1 MDGIEIIIEG
11 AIRMWQRAIEDAVA
25 KTRRNI
31 EKFPMSFPHITAE
44 QRYDWGENRD
54 WIEGFYTGM
63 IWLCYE
69 YTGEAIFK
77 ETGLRHVDDYRERLT
92 VKRSLDHH
100 DIGFLYLPSALASWI
115 VAGHEAGRR
124 LTLDAAEHLMTRWRE
139 EGQYIQAWGPKGDA
153 QNGGRIIVDCM
164 MNLPLLY
171 WAYAQT
177 NDERYYRSAVVH
189 ADKSRRFLMRGDDSS
204 YHTFYFNPEDGT
216 PIRGGTH
223 QGFHDGSTWTRGQAW
238 AIYGFALSY
247 RYTGDPLYLETAK
260 RAARYFVDR
269 LPEDSVAY
277 WDFDAPIEP
286 GTPRDS
292 SASAIAACGMLEI
305 VGHLGEGDADRGW
318 LQDAVE
324 RSMRSLVENYAT
336 IGEPDEEGLLKHGSY
351 HVRGGIGPDD
361 YMIWGDY
368 YYLEALLRMTKGIPG
383 YWYER

>member
-1 MDGIEIIIEG
+1 
-11 AIRMWQRAIEDAVA
+11 MWQRAIEDAIQ

-31 EKFPMSFPHITAE
+31 EAFPMQFPHITTE
-44 QRYDWGENRD
+44 RRYDWGINRD

-69 YTGEAIFK
+69 YTGDPAFK
-77 ETGLRHVDDYRERLT
+77 ETGLRHVEDYRERLAA
-92 VKRSLDHH
+92 KRNLDHH

-115 VAGHEAGRR
+115 VERHESGRR
-124 LTLDAAEHLMTRWRE
+124 LALDAAEHLMTRWRE
-139 EGQYIQAWGPKGDA
+139 AGQYIQAWGPEGDP

-171 WAYAQT
+171 WAHAQT
-177 NDERYYRSAVVH
+177 NDDRYRKRAVLH
-189 ADKSRRFLMRGDDSS
+189 AEKSRRYLMRGDDSS
-204 YHTFYFNPEDGT
+204 YHTFYFDPADGK

-247 RYTGDPLYLETAK
+247 RYTGDPAYLETAK

-269 LPEDSVAY
+269 LPEDFVAY
-277 WDFDAPIEP
+277 WDFDAPVEP

-305 VGHLGEGDADRGW
+305 LAHLGEADADRGW
-318 LQDAVE
+318 LNEAVE
-324 RSMRSLVENYAT
+324 RSMKSLVENYAT
-336 IGEPDEEGLLKHGSY
+336 IGEPEEEGLIKHGSY
-351 HVRGGIGPDD
+351 HVRGGLGPDD

-368 YYLEALLRMTKGIPG
+368 YYLEALLRLTKGIPG